1 VTEKGLGE
9 EQDQGCHWSQSK
21 STINRHGL
29 LLTLSELPV
38 HLSTEEMEDV
48 CRSGAVCDL
57 HVAVLV
63 LTIELIRRREDAGI
77 LERSVSEEQ

>member
-1 VTEKGLGE
+1 MTEKRLGE
-9 EQDQGCHWSQSK
+9 EQNEGCYWSQLRSI
-21 STINRHGL
+21 INHHGL

-48 CRSGAVCDL
+48 CRGCAVCDL

-77 LERSVSEEQ
+77 LE